1 MERRLLW
8 LLLTF
13 SGLLV
18 AQLEAL
24 NFKDYRKRLFAFNP
38 ATLTPQCRIVF
49 QKCAPKLLSMVH
61 VLDNVSKRWKEYE
74 SIPCMKNVF
83 DRGFP
88 DYKQDCSKSGLY
100 GDAVRCQL
108 TDEVMDVYVERS
120 KLAPA
125 LVIFTCSHPMQ

>member
-1 MERRLLW
+1 MGCRSLW

-18 AQLEAL
+18 APLEAL
-24 NFKDYRKRLFAFNP
+24 SFKDYRKRLLSFNP
-38 ATLTPQCRIVF
+38 AALTPQCRIVF

-74 SIPCMKNVF
+74 
-83 DRGFP
+83 
-88 DYKQDCSKSGLY
+88 
-100 GDAVRCQL
+100 AVRCQL
-108 TDEVMDVYVERS
+108 TDEVMDVYIERS

-125 LVIFTCSHPMQ
+125 LECLLENAND